1 MPAPHP
7 RRWAALAAILTAE
20 VMDLLDATVVGV
32 AAPSIRADLG
42 GDSSLLQWV
51 AAGYTLAFAVGLVT
65 GGRLGDLYGRRR
77 MFLVGLVGFVVFS
90 ALCGLAWSPEVLV
103 GGRVL
108 QGLFGAVLIP
118 QAFGIIRTMFPPQEM
133 GAALGAFGPTIGLA
147 AVGGPVLAGA
157 LIAWDPGGVGWRSV
171 FMINVPIGL
180 LCLALALRTLP
191 ESRAADAP
199 RPDPVGM
206 VLVSLGLVLLI
217 VPLVEG
223 RELGWPAWTVASA
236 VASAP
241 VLAAFAVHQVRRRR
255 AGRSPL
261 VEPALFASRAYSA
274 GLLVC
279 LVFFGAMTSLVFAL
293 GVHLQLALGFTPLQA
308 GLAQVPWAL
317 GTAAGAVVSGAL
329 LARVGRPVL
338 QGGAVVMAAGVAVLL
353 ATYVATDG
361 VVSGWQLLPGLLVS
375 GVGMG
380 LLLPQLFDIVLAGID
395 TDMVGSGSGVLNA
408 VQQLGSTAGVAVL
421 GTVFFARLEAGDS
434 LGAMTAVLT
443 AVGVLV
449 LAVALLAGL
458 LPRRARDPEPV
469 AA

>member
-1 MPAPHP
+1 MPTPHP

-32 AAPSIRADLG
+32 AAPSIRDDLG

-77 MFLVGLVGFVVFS
+77 MFLVGLVGFVAFS

-103 GGRVL
+103 GARVL

-118 QAFGIIRTMFPPQEM
+118 QAFGIIRSMFPPQEM

-157 LIAWDPGGVGWRSV
+157 LIAWDPGGAGWRSV

-206 VLVSLGLVLLI
+206 VLVSLGLVLL
-217 VPLVEG
+217 VFPLVEG
-223 RELGWPAWTVASA
+223 RELGWPAWTVASV
-236 VASAP
+236 VASGP
-241 VLAAFAVHQVRRRR
+241 VLAGFAVHQVRRRR

-279 LVFFGAMTSLVFAL
+279 LVFFGAMTSLVFAM

-317 GTAAGAVVSGAL
+317 GTAVGAVVSGAL

-353 ATYVATDG
+353 VTYTTTGG
-361 VVSGWQLLPGLLVS
+361 VVSGWQLLPGLLVA

-380 LLLPQLFDIVLAGID
+380 LLLPQLFDIVLAGVD

-408 VQQLGSTAGVAVL
+408 VQQLGSTAGIAAL
-421 GTVFFARLEAGDS
+421 GTVFFTRLEAGDA

-443 AVGVLV
+443 AVGVLL
-449 LAVALLAGL
+449 LAVAALAAL